1 MRFLKSRYTLGV
13 IQAEGEGEQM
23 ENVLT
28 LDRVKKAYGNKVALD
43 DINLSI
49 KKGEIFG
56 LLGPSGS
63 GKTTMVKVLTGQLS
77 ASSGTTEV
85 LGYNVKKGAKSE
97 IMQKV
102 GILTDNSALYE
113 RLSVYDNLSLF
124 SKLYGV
130 EKEEERIAEVLEDV
144 QLTGEEKTIIKKLSK
159 GMKQR
164 VTLARTLLHK
174 PSLLFLDEPTS
185 ALDPSTTGHV
195 HKALKKLNESGTTIF
210 LTTHNMAEAESLCD
224 RVAFLD
230 KGRLITV
237 DTPKNLRI
245 EHSDKRIVVE
255 TEVETLEIEQNEE
268 GSKVLAELIQNKQVL
283 TIHSNEPTLG
293 DIFIKLT
300 GGALT

>member
-1 MRFLKSRYTLGV
+1 
-13 IQAEGEGEQM
+13 M

-28 LDRVKKAYGNKVALD
+28 LDRVKKAFGNKVALD

-130 EKEEERIAEVLEDV
+130 ETEKERIAAVLEDV

-230 KGRLITV
+230 KGSLITV